1 MASMID
7 AFRDAFSEKFAYLKF
22 VIFAIPVYF
31 VAHFFMIGQMNLF
44 NTFAPILG
52 IIIFGLFTQA
62 IYNVRT
68 NKQEV
73 LTLNPIA
80 FLIGLLKTL
89 IVLIPNGLIFG
100 TIGYYITR
108 YNFPIKDVPH
118 FNSIFHCIIW
128 LVCGSIILTS
138 YLAFAKFQSIKQG
151 FNYKVISESCSDVLL
166 HLLFVIPQWA
176 IVNLLLVGPVAYL
189 FFFFKVPFDHW
200 TFVAYC
206 SCIFVVNV
214 SILGN
219 YFAQASTEFVKGDDS
234 EYQFNTSF
242 SDVTG
247 DSVKVDFK
255 RNLLGTI
262 FYNIKNKNNN
272 K

>member
-7 AFRDAFSEKFAYLKF
+7 AFRDAFAEKLAYVKF
-22 VIFAIPVYF
+22 VLFAIPVYF
-31 VAHFFMIGQMNLF
+31 VAHFYQVGNMAMF

-52 IIIFGLFTQA
+52 ILIFGLFTQA
-62 IYNVRT
+62 IYNVKT

-73 LTLNPIA
+73 LTLNPVA
-80 FLIGLLKTL
+80 FILGLMKTL
-89 IVLIPNGLIFG
+89 VVLLPNGAVFG
-100 TIGYYITR
+100 VIGYYITR
-108 YNFPIKDVPH
+108 YNFPVQGVPH
-118 FNSIFHCIIW
+118 FNTIFHVIVWFI
-128 LVCGSIILTS
+128 CGSIIMTS
-138 YLAFAKFQSIKQG
+138 YLSFAKFQSIKQG
-151 FNYKVISESCSDVLL
+151 FNYKVIFESCADVLL

-189 FFFFKVPFDHW
+189 LFFFKVPFEHW

-206 SCIFVVNV
+206 SCVFVINV

-242 SDVTG
+242 DDVTG
-247 DSVKVDFK
+247 DSVNVEFK
-255 RNLLGTI
+255 RDVINTIKYNL
-262 FYNIKNKNNN
+262 KDKD
-272 K
+272 KK

>member
-7 AFRDAFSEKFAYLKF
+7 AWRDAFSENLSYLKF

-31 VAHFFMIGQMNLF
+31 VVHFYQIGNMAMF
-44 NTFAPILG
+44 NTFAPLLVIL
-52 IIIFGLFTQA
+52 IFGLFTQA
-62 IYNVRT
+62 IYNVKT
-68 NKQEV
+68 NKREV
-73 LTLNPIA
+73 LTLNPIE
-80 FLIGLLKTL
+80 FIIGLLKTL
-89 IVLIPNGLIFG
+89 VVLIPNGVIYGL
-100 TIGYYITR
+100 IGYYITK
-108 YNFPIKDVPH
+108 YNFPVAGIPH
-118 FNSIFHCIIW
+118 FNTIFHVIVW
-128 LVCGSIILTS
+128 LICGSIVLTS

-151 FNYKVISESCSDVLL
+151 FNYKIIFESCADVLL
-166 HLLFVIPQWA
+166 HILFMIPQII

-189 FFFFKVPFDHW
+189 FFFFKVPLNHW
-200 TFVAYC
+200 SFAAYC
-206 SCIFVVNV
+206 CCAFVVNI

-255 RNLLGTI
+255 RDIINTI
-262 FYNIKNKNNN
+262 KQNIDNKR